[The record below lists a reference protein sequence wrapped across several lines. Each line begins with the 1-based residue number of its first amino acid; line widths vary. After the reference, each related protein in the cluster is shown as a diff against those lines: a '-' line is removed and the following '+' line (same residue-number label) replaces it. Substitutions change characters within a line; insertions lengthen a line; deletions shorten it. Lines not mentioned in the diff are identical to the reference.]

1 MDFSSTEGSREIQI
15 KLFLSVSI
23 LKGNQEKHGQNDG
36 KLTLE
41 IHFHGNMLL
50 TDRMFV
56 RRWWQH
62 GCHRTNQAKALVE
75 TLIILIGLPGSLTA
89 DIESTCDCVPVIYGL
104 ISGFRSQ
111 QTPVSSSFSLFH
123 SSFKPLLYFV
133 HLMTDSFTVHEDCQ
147 RSLLTLSHFII

>member
-1 MDFSSTEGSREIQI
+1 MDFSSTEGSRETQI

-23 LKGNQEKHGQNDG
+23 FKGSQEKCGKNYG

-41 IHFHGNMLL
+41 IHFHANMLL

-62 GCHRTNQAKALVE
+62 GCSK
-75 TLIILIGLPGSLTA
+75 PGQSSRRDSNDPYWPA
-89 DIESTCDCVPVIYGL
+89 DIESTCDYVPVIYGL

-111 QTPVSSSFSLFH
+111 QTPVSPSFYLFH

-133 HLMTDSFTVHEDCQ
+133 HLMTDSFTVHAGT
-147 RSLLTLSHFII
+147 RGLSEESVNSEPLHHLDT

>member
-56 RRWWQH
+56 RR
-62 GCHRTNQAKALVE
+62 
-75 TLIILIGLPGSLTA
+75 
-89 DIESTCDCVPVIYGL
+89 
-104 ISGFRSQ
+104 
-111 QTPVSSSFSLFH
+111 
-123 SSFKPLLYFV
+123 
-133 HLMTDSFTVHEDCQ
+133 
-147 RSLLTLSHFII
+147 